1 MKRAQIAALTLAANA
16 CFFAVNAWP
25 QAFVPTRP
33 VELLVHTG
41 VGGGSDVFA
50 KAVIE
55 MAEKEKLLAQPF
67 RVVNKTVGASA
78 EAMAYLAGHKGD
90 DHIIAVFTNTWIA
103 TPLTRKDAAH
113 TVADFVPI
121 ARLVLEPT
129 IAVVS
134 GKSPYRTL
142 ADVVAAAKKDPGKL
156 RQAGGS
162 LTAIESLTGLMIQ
175 SATGAKWSFVSTPAV
190 ADRIGAVL
198 AGKADLIIPQ
208 PQDVNEHLA
217 SGALRAVAAV
227 TERRLAVLPAVST
240 VKEQGIDIPIIANTR
255 GILGAPGMSQAAAR
269 YWEDWFARLVKTA
282 SWRKYLEENQVE
294 DIFARGAE
302 LEPYLKSQT
311 VLMRRMLREAGV
323 KVEG

>member
-1 MKRAQIAALTLAANA
+1 MKRTHMAVLVLAANA
-16 CFFAVNAWP
+16 WFAASAWP

-55 MAEKEKLLAQPF
+55 MAEKEKLVAHPF
-67 RVVNKTVGASA
+67 RVVNKIVGASA

-113 TVADFVPI
+113 TVEDFVPI

-129 IAVVS
+129 IAVVR
-134 GKSPYRTL
+134 GDAPYRTL
-142 ADVVAAAKKDPGKL
+142 AEFVAAAKKDPGKL
-156 RQAGGS
+156 KQAGGS

-175 SATGAKWSFVSTPAV
+175 SATGAKWGFVSTPAV
-190 ADRIGAVL
+190 NDRITAVL
-198 AGKADLIIPQ
+198 AGKADIIIPQ

-217 SGALRAVAAV
+217 SGRLRAVAAI
-227 TERRLAVLPAVST
+227 TERRLAVLPAVAT

-255 GILGAPGMSQAAAR
+255 GILGPPGMSKEAAR

-282 SWRKYLEENQVE
+282 SWRNYLEENQVE

-302 LEPYLKSQT
+302 LESSLKSQT
-311 VLMRRMLREAGV
+311 GLMRRMLREAGV
-323 KVEG
+323 AVER